1 VLTDDRYE
9 HLLVERRDHGVAVV
23 TLNRPER
30 LNAVD
35 KVLHGELASFSL
47 DAQQDPT
54 VRAIVLT
61 GAGRAFCA
69 GGDFSGDEWS
79 GADPGAVD
87 EGRQIVDNLLDLQKP
102 IVSAVHGYA
111 MGLGATIALLCDVV
125 VAGRSA
131 VFADTHVKM
140 GIGAG
145 DGGGVIWPLLMGVNR
160 AKWHL
165 MTGERVT
172 GDDLHLLGL
181 VTFLVDDDEVQAKAL
196 ECATSLA
203 RGSATAIAAS
213 KVPVNAYIKMVAD
226 LVLPLSMRMEAETM
240 RSEDAA
246 EAQAA
251 FREKREPRFTD
262 D

>member
-9 HLLVERRDHGVAVV
+9 HLLVERREHGIAVV
-23 TLNRPER
+23 TLNRPDR
-30 LNAVD
+30 LNAVNR
-35 KVLHGELASFSL
+35 VLHRELASFSV
-47 DAQQDPT
+47 DAQQDAT
-54 VRAIVLT
+54 VRAVVLT

-69 GGDFSGDEWS
+69 GGDFSGDEWA
-79 GADPGAVD
+79 GAEPSAVD
-87 EGRQIVDNLLDLQKP
+87 VGRQIVDNLLDLQKP
-102 IVSAVHGYA
+102 IVAAVHGYA
-111 MGLGATIALLCDVV
+111 MGLGATISLLCDVV

-145 DGGGVIWPLLMGVNR
+145 DGGAVIWPLLVGVNR

-172 GDDLHLLGL
+172 GDDLHQLGL
-181 VTFLVDDDEVQAKAL
+181 VTHLVDDEQVQETAMT
-196 ECATSLA
+196 CATTLA
-203 RGSATAIAAS
+203 QGSASAIAAS
-213 KVPVNAYIKMVAD
+213 KVPINAYIKMVSD

-240 RSEDAA
+240 RSKDAA

-251 FREKREPRFTD
+251 FREKREPSFGAD
-262 D
+262 